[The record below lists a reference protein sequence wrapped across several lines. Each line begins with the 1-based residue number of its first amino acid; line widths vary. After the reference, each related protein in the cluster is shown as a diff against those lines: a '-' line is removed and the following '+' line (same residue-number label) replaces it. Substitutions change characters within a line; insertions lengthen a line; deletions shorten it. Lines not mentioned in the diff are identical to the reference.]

1 MGESTQK
8 TKRKASEKP
17 EKNENKEKVVKDILL
32 SQKARFI
39 EVILFLENEPVSLD
53 KLQRMTGFSL
63 DAIRKSLAE
72 LAEHF
77 QTYMHGL
84 VLSENTGA
92 WAFRP
97 ATDLH
102 ETLQSCYGKKVD
114 RRLSRAALETL
125 SIVAYSQP
133 ITKREIDNIRGVSS
147 DSIVRLLREREYIKV
162 VGRKDV
168 PGHPIL
174 YGTSRKFLYEFN
186 LPSISSLP
194 KLSEIDRE
202 RFAASTAPE
211 APEPQDTSEDEP
223 EVIIL
228 EENDQEENVVSAS
241 EPANEE
247 GSTIETESAE
257 TVSDEEA
264 TREE

>member
-1 MGESTQK
+1 MAEPTQK
-8 TKRKASEKP
+8 TTRKSRKPSLQSE
-17 EKNENKEKVVKDILL
+17 EKKDPADVLL
-32 SQKARFI
+32 SPRARFI

-63 DAIRKSLAE
+63 DNIRKSLLE
-72 LAEHF
+72 LSEHF
-77 QTYMHGL
+77 ANYMHGMVL
-84 VLSENTGA
+84 VESSGT
-92 WAFRP
+92 WSFRP

-102 ETLQSCYGKKVD
+102 EELQSCYGKKVD

-186 LPSISSLP
+186 LPSISALP
-194 KLSEIDRE
+194 KLSEIDKE
-202 RFAASTAPE
+202 RFIAVSQPKPSLEDPRPEDGHVHMHAAGVPQE
-211 APEPQDTSEDEP
+211 AEYDEP
-223 EVIIL
+223 
-228 EENDQEENVVSAS
+228 
-241 EPANEE
+241 PAIPQQNEDDTAATTVDDGEGLNNEE
-247 GSTIETESAE
+247 
-257 TVSDEEA
+257 
-264 TREE
+264 